1 MGWQRL
7 GLSRVDWVTKNT
19 FLGNTLPPRKTLY
32 CMCVPAKLLQS
43 CPTLCDS
50 MDYNTAKL
58 LCAWNF
64 PGKNS
69 GVDCHPFSRGSSDTE
84 IELMSPTLPANS
96 LPFEPPGKPYFTGYI
111 LFLVF
116 EFSRLLVTRVTTL
129 AAYPVFP
136 AISFLQAKAHGSRV
150 LSLQVSFLSL

>member
-1 MGWQRL
+1 
-7 GLSRVDWVTKNT
+7 
-19 FLGNTLPPRKTLY
+19 
-32 CMCVPAKLLQS
+32 
-43 CPTLCDS
+43 

-58 LCAWNF
+58 LCPWNF

-116 EFSRLLVTRVTTL
+116 EFYTVLKVAFHLQLL
-129 AAYPVFP
+129 
-136 AISFLQAKAHGSRV
+136 
-150 LSLQVSFLSL
+150 